1 MGVLAVAPPR
11 SPLPGL
17 LPEDDGV
24 RMVSGTTVK
33 DGDLRDAVAAFGDGR
48 YAMLVDDVEQLT
60 VVPEQDG
67 FTDRPTVLQDVAAP
81 GALGTRALVLAG
93 DALPVLSGGRRNL
106 MRVVTEVMTSGR
118 RLLLT
123 PTQPMAAREHGV
135 SLEPDQFLAGP
146 PGRGYLTDGSD
157 LQLVQ
162 LALPS

>member
-1 MGVLAVAPPR
+1 M
-11 SPLPGL
+11 
-17 LPEDDGV
+17 
-24 RMVSGTTVK
+24 
-33 DGDLRDAVAAFGDGR
+33 
-48 YAMLVDDVEQLT
+48 
-60 VVPEQDG
+60 
-67 FTDRPTVLQDVAAP
+67 
-81 GALGTRALVLAG
+81 LAG
-93 DALPVLSGGRRNL
+93 DALPVLSGERRNL